1 MIWCN
6 NVQSDCLANFAHEA
20 AKDRTHMDELPAS
33 CHGDG
38 MPCGVLLGP
47 CFHSGHLLWFQCY
60 FAGSELEGSGRR
72 AYTNMALPG
81 EIVQE
86 YRLTNAPCLRCDKE
100 VFRSSTRSAAKPRA
114 STAHAT
120 KARKATT
127 PSSCG
132 GKGTRIACDMCII
145 VHHCASSCIQKIAP
159 WLWGWQKSWLL
170 IYKTPFIQKMVL
182 LGGVSAFQ
190 FLLSE
195 VLKACPGTC
204 TTKSGWKQF
213 SSCHGTHGTYVPAIL
228 VLVLKENL
236 QKSVH
241 GLILQPK

>member
-86 YRLTNAPCLRCDKE
+86 YRLTNAPY
-100 VFRSSTRSAAKPRA
+100 
-114 STAHAT
+114 H
-120 KARKATT
+120 KAWPKIDSFIEPEKIVREDCE
-127 PSSCG
+127 SCER
-132 GKGTRIACDMCII
+132 T
-145 VHHCASSCIQKIAP
+145 SKI
-159 WLWGWQKSWLL
+159 
-170 IYKTPFIQKMVL
+170 
-182 LGGVSAFQ
+182 
-190 FLLSE
+190 
-195 VLKACPGTC
+195 LKDQ
-204 TTKSGWKQF
+204 TKSSRIQF
-213 SSCHGTHGTYVPAIL
+213 Q
-228 VLVLKENL
+228 L
-236 QKSVH
+236 QFWTWY
-241 GLILQPK
+241 PPEMW